1 MSSLRRLVSRDN
13 LMLLLRLVIAGM
25 LIAVIWFAGPKTG
38 FGDTRP
44 LADVLPRLLVILFI
58 IFLFISALAR
68 WHWSLTVLVTGIV
81 LLWVAGPDLS
91 FGEGFFLTSV
101 TTRLLLTAL
110 MLMAWLFYYAF
121 LWFRRKGRL
130 QRPATDNSIDEVT
143 AISAGMD
150 TMFRQVTRELQQRP
164 GKVSRKR
171 GLMRLIQQ
179 QEATPWYLMLGSQ
192 GAGKTTAIRQC
203 GQHFP
208 LTGSM
213 EPLSVSTGHPEQC
226 RCWLA
231 NDAVYLDTDGKY
243 VSAAQSSQAEWLAL
257 QNALKSCR
265 PDVAINGV
273 LLMVSAPELMA
284 TDSDA
289 RDGLAAT
296 LRHRLSELRRIHE
309 QFFPVYLVVTQLDYL
324 CGFSEYFRGLSRQE
338 QQDIWGIS
346 FPAGAGESLVSQQAE
361 QQLDSLVQRVE
372 SDINTRLLKEYDP
385 QDRKRMYAFPGDLAV
400 LVQELRQFLQTLF
413 FASRYDD
420 TCNSSAL
427 RGIYLTSGYPDPAR
441 SFTNPRT
448 VIRQWADYVEPP
460 VAPVTVPEDEATRQ
474 QEPGHPFFLR
484 QLFCELIIRDQFLA
498 AKTSLTV
505 SRPVMQH
512 WLKHSMLL
520 LLLAV
525 FSYGL
530 FRSYHNN
537 TDYLQTITGKT
548 AALREA
554 QERFIRLD
562 PPARPAELPP
572 LLAGFRNLAV
582 FPGLDLA
589 DPGVNWRYG
598 LFTGTRIARASE
610 TLYRW
615 MLQETLLPFIRHYA
629 TRQLTLALA
638 ERSPETVYVSLRRYL
653 MVYGIIPADLPFL
666 TRDLSGLWP
675 AETRL
680 SVTPGDLSV
689 TPHLTTLFSQPQ
701 SQLREPADEGL
712 IRRARALLAREE
724 TPERIYFRLKKG
736 LSADAPLPLDLRQ
749 MAEDSRRPLFE
760 LQAEA
765 PVSVIPGLFTQAGYQ
780 QVKKKILLQLNTLAG
795 EDKAVM
801 GDLSVKDNPDALS
814 QQMLP
819 AAVRLYNAVMDR
831 YLSEY
836 TRTWQHYLSEIR
848 LRPSALTGHS
858 LRPEYRQVPEQ
869 LGQLAAIDS
878 PLFTLLQRSVAETTL
893 AEHPVPDSDKS
904 PITADA
910 AGVRQGLE
918 AYRADRQSVIR
929 RQVDNHFRPLHH
941 FVRAGGEASQ
951 IAENCQTETP
961 LCQLRA
967 QLEELQVLLSTQRTE
982 SDKASP
988 QAIAEF
994 IAELLARSSGW
1005 PLPVRNIVQPLLEQI
1020 AADNRQAV
1028 TGRISAG
1035 IAAGPAAYCRNVL
1048 AGRYPFTLTARE
1060 VSREDFARFF
1070 TGEESAGVYFEQNL
1084 AGKTVAAGFP
1094 RYFKDSPPA
1103 DPESRNLQM
1112 FSHARQ
1118 IRQAFFPGGATQML
1132 LPLKVSVP
1140 WLSPDFSR
1148 LELRTAS
1155 QRLSYTHGP
1164 VRQTALSWPAA
1175 AEDPSI
1181 TLSLTS
1187 ARTGEVRTRRFT
1199 GPWALFR
1206 WLDSAQQLRV
1216 TLTGEVA
1223 ADFGTGDGSSAAT
1236 LQIAGLTFHGDSLLT
1251 LLRRFTCP

>member
-1 MSSLRRLVSRDN
+1 MSFLSRLVSRNN
-13 LMLLLRLVIAGM
+13 LFLLLRLVIAGV
-25 LIAVIWFAGPKTG
+25 LIAVIWFTGPKVG
-38 FGDTRP
+38 FGEARP

-58 IFLFISALAR
+58 IFLFITTLTR
-68 WHWSLTVLVTGIV
+68 WHWSLTVLVTCIL
-81 LLWVAGPDLS
+81 LLWVAGPNLS
-91 FGEGFFLTSV
+91 FGEGFFLTGV
-101 TTRLLLTAL
+101 TTRLLLTGL
-110 MLMAWLFYYAF
+110 MLVAWLVYYAV
-121 LWFRRKGRL
+121 LWLRRRGRFRRPVADGE
-130 QRPATDNSIDEVT
+130 TE
-143 AISAGMD
+143 ISAGMD
-150 TMFRQVTRELQQRP
+150 AMFRQVTRELQQRP
-164 GKVSRKR
+164 KKVSRR
-171 GLMRLIQQ
+171 EVLTGLIQQ
-179 QEATPWYLMLGSQ
+179 QEAIPWYLILGSQ
-192 GAGKTTAIRQC
+192 GAGKTTAVRQC

-208 LTGSM
+208 LTGTL
-213 EPLSVSTGHPEQC
+213 EPLSVSAGHPEQC

-243 VSAAQSSQAEWLAL
+243 ISAAQSSQAEWLAL

-296 LRHRLSELRRIHE
+296 LRHRLSELRRIHD

-361 QQLDSLVQRVE
+361 QQLNSLVQRIE
-372 SDINTRLLKEYDP
+372 SDINIRLLKEYDP
-385 QDRKRMYAFPGDLAV
+385 QDRKRMYGFPGDLAV
-400 LVQELRQFLQTLF
+400 LVQNLQQFLQTLF
-413 FASRYDD
+413 FPSRYDD
-420 TCNSSAL
+420 TGNSSAL
-427 RGIYLTSGYPDPAR
+427 RGVYFTSCYPGTPR
-441 SFTNPRT
+441 RFTNPKT
-448 VIRQWADYVEPP
+448 VIRQWADYVNPP
-460 VAPVTVPEDEATRQ
+460 TAPVTVPEAEVIRQ
-474 QEPGHPFFLR
+474 QEPGHPFFLH
-484 QLFCELIIRDQFLA
+484 QLFCELIIRDQSLA
-498 AKTSLTV
+498 AKRSLTV
-505 SRPVMQH
+505 SGPVIQH

-520 LLLAV
+520 LLLAML
-525 FSYGL
+525 SYGL

-537 TDYLQTITGKT
+537 AAYLQTITGKT
-548 AALREA
+548 VALREA

-562 PPARPAELPP
+562 PTARPPELPP
-572 LLAGFRNLAV
+572 LLAGFRNLPV
-582 FPGLDLA
+582 SPGLDLT

-610 TLYRW
+610 SLYRW
-615 MLQETLLPFIRHYA
+615 MLHETLLPFIRQYA

-675 AETRL
+675 AATQL

-701 SQLREPADEGL
+701 SQLREPADEAL
-712 IRRARALLAREE
+712 IRRARALLARED
-724 TPERIYFRLKKG
+724 TPARIYLRLKNG
-736 LSADAPLPLDLRQ
+736 LSVDAPPPLDLRQ
-749 MAEDSRRPLFE
+749 MAEDSSRPLFE

-765 PVSVIPGLFTQAGYQ
+765 PVSAIPGLFTQAGYQ

-795 EDKAVM
+795 EDKVVM
-801 GDLSVKDNPDALS
+801 GNLSEKNNRNASP
-814 QQMLP
+814 QRMLP
-819 AAVRLYNAVMDR
+819 APVRLYNAVMER

-836 TRTWQHYLSEIR
+836 TRTWQHYLAEIR
-848 LRPSALTGHS
+848 LRRSALTGHPA
-858 LRPEYRQVPEQ
+858 RPEYRQAAER

-893 AEHPVPDSDKS
+893 AEYPVADSEKK
-904 PITADA
+904 PITADV
-910 AGVRQGLE
+910 AGIRQGLE
-918 AYRADRQSVIR
+918 AYRADRQSVLR
-929 RQVDNHFRPLHH
+929 RQVDNHFRPLRY
-941 FVRAGGEASQ
+941 FVRGGGEAAQ
-951 IAENCQTETP
+951 AAENCQTDTP

-967 QLEELQVLLSTQRTE
+967 QLEELQVLLSAQRTE

-988 QAIAEF
+988 EAIAEF

-1005 PLPVRNIVQPLLEQI
+1005 PLPVRNMVRPLLEQI
-1020 AADNRQAV
+1020 AADNRQAA
-1028 TGRISAG
+1028 TARTTAG
-1035 IAAGPAAYCRNVL
+1035 IAAGPAAYCRTVL
-1048 AGRYPFTLTARE
+1048 AGRYPFVQTARE
-1060 VSREDFARFF
+1060 VSREDFVRFF

-1084 AGKTVAAGFP
+1084 AGKTVMTGSP
-1094 RYFKDSPPA
+1094 WHFKDSAPA
-1103 DPESRNLQM
+1103 DSENRSLQM
-1112 FSHARQ
+1112 FSSARQ
-1118 IRQAFFPGGATQML
+1118 IRQAFFPGGATQMS

-1164 VRQTALSWPAA
+1164 VRQTAINWPAA
-1175 AEDPSI
+1175 GDDPSI

-1187 ARTGEVRTRRFT
+1187 AKTGEVRTRRFT

-1236 LQIAGLTFHGDSLLT
+1236 LQIAGLAFHGEPLVT